1 MSYGSE
7 NTLSLARCALKILPN
22 KLNRTGRVMDDGE
35 YEVRVEE
42 DAVTPVSVCLL
53 VGGNQ

>member
-35 YEVRVEE
+35 VRVEE
-42 DAVTPVSVCLL
+42 DAVTPES
-53 VGGNQ
+53 QYAY